1 MSKEIIT
8 IGDIEIEKHK
18 FNRYKNQL
26 FLNDVD
32 IDNILISKKNS
43 SSKNYYKYCICDMD
57 DYSIKPFTIILS
69 KSSVYVKSYDGR
81 TKWMYFLIE
90 DEEL

>member
-8 IGDIEIEKHK
+8 FGDIEIEKHK

-32 IDNILISKKNS
+32 IDNIL
-43 SSKNYYKYCICDMD
+43 M
-57 DYSIKPFTIILS
+57 
-69 KSSVYVKSYDGR
+69 
-81 TKWMYFLIE
+81 
-90 DEEL
+90 

>member
-8 IGDIEIEKHK
+8 FGDIEIEKHK

-32 IDNILISKKNS
+32 IDNILKSKKNS

-69 KSSVYVKSYDGR
+69 KSSVYMKSYDGR

-90 DEEL
+90 EEEL